1 MKLDKSKIKLFSS
14 VGSRATFGLVCLEL
28 AKEFENLMVLT
39 SDVSTSAGLD
49 RFKLKHTDKYL
60 DVGIAEQ
67 NLIGIATGLSSC
79 GYNVFTTTFATFQTM
94 RCFEQIKVNA
104 GYMKKKITMV
114 GIASGVVLGPLGFT
128 HCCIEDI
135 SLMCSIPGMTVLSPA
150 DSSEVAKSTFAA
162 AKHEG
167 PVYIRLTGSS
177 NNPIVYSDDY
187 NFEIGKC
194 IKIQEGEDITIF
206 ATGSMVSN
214 SIKAAEILKKNNLNV
229 SVINVHTI
237 KPLDIE
243 SIKKHSEK
251 KRLIVTVEEHSAIG
265 GLGSAISN
273 ANALMPNKPRL
284 LSISLPDKYFNT
296 GGEYLDLL
304 EKYKLSAEGIADSI
318 KKTFNQ
324 IN

>member
-14 VGSRATFGLVCLEL
+14 IGSRATFGLVCLEL

-49 RFKLKHTDKYL
+49 RFKLKYAEKYL

-114 GIASGVVLGPLGFT
+114 GLASGVVLGTLGFT

-135 SLMCSIPGMTVLSPA
+135 SLMSSIPGMTVLSPA
-150 DSSEVAKSTFAA
+150 DSGEVAKSTFAA
-162 AKHEG
+162 AKHNG

-177 NNPIVYSDDY
+177 NNPIVYNDDY
-187 NFEIGKC
+187 QFEIGKC
-194 IKIQEGEDITIF
+194 IKLQEGDDIIIF

-214 SIKAAEILKKNNLNV
+214 SIKASEILKKHNLKAA
-229 SVINVHTI
+229 VINVHTI
-237 KPLDIE
+237 KPIDQEAIN
-243 SIKKHSEK
+243 KYSEK
-251 KRLIVTVEEHSAIG
+251 KSLIVTVEEHSAIG
-265 GLGSAISN
+265 GLSSAIAK
-273 ANALMPNKPRL
+273 ANALLPNKARH
-284 LSISLPDKYFNT
+284 LSISLPDEYFNT

-304 EKYKLSAEGIADSI
+304 KKYNLDAEGIANLI
-318 KKTFNQ
+318 KKNLT
-324 IN
+324 

>member
-14 VGSRATFGLVCLEL
+14 IGSRATFGLVCLDL
-28 AKEFENLMVLT
+28 VKEFENLMVLT

-49 RFKLKHTDKYL
+49 RFKLRYAEKYL

-114 GIASGVVLGPLGFT
+114 GLASGVVLGALGFT

-135 SLMCSIPGMTVLSPA
+135 SLMRSIPGMTVLSPA
-150 DSSEVAKSTFAA
+150 DCGEVAKSTFAA
-162 AKHEG
+162 AKHKG

-177 NNPIVYSDDY
+177 NNPIVYNDDY
-187 NFEIGKC
+187 QFEIGKC
-194 IKIQEGEDITIF
+194 NKLQDGDDITIF

-214 SIKAAEILKKNNLNV
+214 SIKASEILKKQNIKAA
-229 SVINVHTI
+229 VINVHTI
-237 KPLDIE
+237 KPIDQEAIN
-243 SIKKHSEK
+243 KYSENK
-251 KRLIVTVEEHSAIG
+251 SFIITVEEHSAIG
-265 GLGSAISN
+265 GLSSAVSE
-273 ANALMPNKPRL
+273 ANALLPNKARH

-304 EKYKLSAEGIADSI
+304 KKYNLDAEGIANLI
-318 KKTFNQ
+318 KKNLT
-324 IN
+324 